1 MAQNKNSFN
10 AQCHDD
16 RETKDY
22 TTIVTN
28 MRNMRKS
35 WEGRRRGERE
45 EPTVTTL
52 SRGSHTPHGVG
63 FSLVRESGL
72 VGILTL

>member
-16 RETKDY
+16 RETKDC

-28 MRNMRKS
+28 MRNMRNMRNELGGEE
-35 WEGRRRGERE
+35 EGGEGGTHCHH
-45 EPTVTTL
+45 P
-52 SRGSHTPHGVG
+52 
-63 FSLVRESGL
+63 
-72 VGILTL
+72 